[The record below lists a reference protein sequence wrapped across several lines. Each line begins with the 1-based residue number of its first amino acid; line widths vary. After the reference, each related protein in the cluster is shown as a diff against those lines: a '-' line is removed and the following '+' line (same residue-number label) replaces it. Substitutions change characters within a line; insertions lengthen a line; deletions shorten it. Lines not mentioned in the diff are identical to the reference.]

1 MCDHHH
7 ERPNLSRYG
16 SRLEHGEAHTEDHQL
31 WSRRSFLSTMGLAGM
46 GSVFMLGHSPVKAFG
61 RTPLLA
67 PLGGLE
73 SDRVLVLIQLDGG
86 NDGLNTIVPI
96 TNDIYYRQ
104 RPTLAIPAN
113 QTIRLTDTLGMH
125 PSMADVEALYGDGQM
140 AIVQN
145 VGYENPDQSH
155 FRSMDIWMSGSD
167 ADVYDATG
175 WTGRA
180 LEAMTPG
187 FGQNPPQQP
196 LGVQLGGASMLFQ
209 GRMNNVGMTLENPE
223 VFERL
228 AETGQLFS
236 VAGLPN
242 TTYGDEMLYARQV
255 TNSAFR
261 YAGTLQ
267 QAAGAGQ
274 NRVEYP
280 NEFLAENLSIVARL
294 IKGQLGTRIYV
305 VSLFGFDTHAE
316 QVPLHPMLL
325 QELTSSVKAFIQDL
339 EADNMMDDVLVM
351 TFSEF
356 GRTIWEN
363 GSGGTDHST
372 SAPLFL
378 FGPAAKGG
386 LYGSPPDLQTVDE
399 VGDPVFDID
408 FRSVYAT
415 VLQDW
420 FGIDDAT
427 VASVLGRSFSTL
439 PFINGGPTNTATEA
453 APVPAAFALQQNYPN
468 PFNPQTTIPYVL
480 HRSGSVRLRV
490 YDVQGRLLST
500 LIDQVQPA
508 GQHTVTFEGNRLPS
522 GVYFYRL
529 ETASGVQTKEM
540 TLVR

>member
-1 MCDHHH
+1 M
-7 ERPNLSRYG
+7 G
-16 SRLEHGEAHTEDHQL
+16 SRLEHGEAHTEDHLL
-31 WSRRSFLSTMGLAGM
+31 WSRRTFLSTMGLAGM

-61 RTPLLA
+61 LTPLLA

-73 SDRVLVLIQLDGG
+73 TDRVLVLIQLDGG

-96 TNDIYYRQ
+96 TNDIYYRS

-113 QTIRLTDTLGMH
+113 QTIRLSDTLGMH

-145 VGYENPDQSH
+145 VGYDNPDQSH

-167 ADVYDATG
+167 AEDYDATG
-175 WTGRA
+175 WAGRA
-180 LEAMTPG
+180 LEAMTPD

-196 LGVQLGGASMLFQ
+196 LGVQLGGSSMLFQ
-209 GRMNNVGMTLENPE
+209 GRMNDVGMTLSNPE

-228 AETGQLFS
+228 AETGQFYN
-236 VAGLPN
+236 VANLPA
-242 TTYGDEMLYARQV
+242 TTYGDEMLYIRQIS
-255 TNSAFR
+255 NSAFR
-261 YAGTLQ
+261 YAGALQ
-267 QAAGAGQ
+267 QAAQAGQ

-280 NEFLAENLSIVARL
+280 EGFLAENLSSVARL

-316 QVPLHPMLL
+316 QVPSHPMLL
-325 QELTSSVKAFIQDL
+325 QELTASVKAFIQDL
-339 EADNMMDDVLVM
+339 EADNQMEDVLVM

-378 FGPAAKGG
+378 FGPGAKGG
-386 LYGSPPDLQTVDE
+386 LYGAPPDLQNINE
-399 VGDPVFDID
+399 VGDPVYDID

-420 FGIDDAT
+420 FGIDSAT
-427 VASVLGRSFSTL
+427 VSAVLGRSFSTL
-439 PFINGGPTNTATEA
+439 PFINAPTNTATEA
-453 APVPAAFALQQNYPN
+453 APIPEAFALHQNYPN
-468 PFNPQTTIPYVL
+468 PFNPQTTIPYTL
-480 HRSGSVRLRV
+480 LQSESVRIRV
-490 YDVQGRLLST
+490 YDVRGRLLST
-500 LIDQVQPA
+500 LVDQVQPA
-508 GQHTVTFEGNRLPS
+508 GQHAVTFEANRLPS

-529 ETASGVQTKEM
+529 ETPAGVQTKEM